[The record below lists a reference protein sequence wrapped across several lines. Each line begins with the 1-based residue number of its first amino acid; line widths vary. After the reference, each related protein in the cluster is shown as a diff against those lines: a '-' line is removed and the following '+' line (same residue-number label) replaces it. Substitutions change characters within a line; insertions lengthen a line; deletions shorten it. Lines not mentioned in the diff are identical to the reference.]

1 MSKTIDL
8 EEMTKIEG
16 HATLRLR
23 VSNGTVE
30 HCEIRALE
38 GSRYFEGLLRDR
50 LYSEASE
57 ISSRICGIC
66 SCAHTLCAH
75 QAIENALGVSVSAQT
90 RELRRLLNL
99 GESIRSH
106 AAHLYFLALPDYL
119 GMPSALAFA
128 LEQRGTVERAITLMK
143 LGNDIVRLIGGRD
156 IHPVSVTVGGH
167 LKIPR
172 QSELDEIRERLEA
185 LRPAAVATAELFNSL
200 PYPELH
206 DSAERFSLH
215 GDDEYALISGS
226 IRSAEHEFEQKDYAQ
241 FVSEYQT
248 PENTANF
255 VVREGHTYMVGA
267 LSRIA
272 NNTDDLS
279 TEAKSLLKAGP
290 VPKGLDNPFL
300 INAAQGVEMVQSF
313 DDSLAI
319 LAKLRP
325 EPEPVPQVRVQAGH
339 GVAAVEAPRGVLWH
353 EYELDES
360 GKITRANIITP
371 TAQNLRSMEESLQAL
386 LPQVVNLGRDG
397 IVGEAEKLIR
407 SYDPCLSCAVHF
419 LNVEWL

>member
-23 VSNGTVE
+23 VSNGEVE

-106 AAHLYFLALPDYL
+106 AAHLYFLALSDYL
-119 GMPSALAFA
+119 GMPSTLALA
-128 LEQRGTVERAITLMK
+128 LEQRGAVERAITLMK
-143 LGNDIVRLIGGRD
+143 LGNDLVRVIGGRD
-156 IHPVSVTVGGH
+156 IHPVSITVGGH
-167 LKIPR
+167 LRIPR
-172 QSELDEIRERLEA
+172 QSELDEIRARLEA

-206 DSAERFSLH
+206 DSAERFSLRS
-215 GDDEYALISGS
+215 DKEYALIAGS

-241 FVSEYQT
+241 FVSEYHEPQ
-248 PENTANF
+248 NTANF

-267 LSRIA
+267 LSRVA
-272 NNTDDLS
+272 NSADQLS
-279 TEAKSLLKAGP
+279 TEAKSLFKAGP
-290 VPKGLDNPFL
+290 IPKGLDNPFL
-300 INAAQGVEMVQSF
+300 INAAQGVELVQNF
-313 DDSLAI
+313 DDTLAI
-319 LAKLRP
+319 LEKLRP

-339 GVAAVEAPRGVLWH
+339 GIAAVEAPRGTLWH
-353 EYELDES
+353 EYELDDS
-360 GKITRANIITP
+360 GKIRHANIITP

>member
-30 HCEIRALE
+30 QCEIRALE
-38 GSRYFEGLLRDR
+38 GSRYFEGILRDR
-50 LYSEASE
+50 LYNEAAE
-57 ISSRICGIC
+57 IASRICGIC
-66 SCAHTLCAH
+66 SCAHVLAAY
-75 QAIENALGVSVSAQT
+75 QAIENALGVSVSPQT
-90 RELRRLLNL
+90 RQLRRLLHL
-99 GESIRSH
+99 GEFIRSH

-119 GMPSALAFA
+119 GAPSALALA
-128 LEQRGTVERAITLMK
+128 LEQRGAVEQAITLMK

-156 IHPVSVTVGGH
+156 IHAVSVAVGGH
-167 LKIPR
+167 AKIPH
-172 QSELDEIRERLEA
+172 QDDLDHIRARLEA

-200 PYPELH
+200 PYPELK
-206 DSAERFSLH
+206 DTAERFSLH
-215 GDDEYALISGS
+215 SNDEYALISGS
-226 IRSAEHEFEQKDYAQ
+226 IRSGGHEFEQKDYAQ
-241 FVSEYQT
+241 FVSEYHEPQ
-248 PENTANF
+248 NTANF

-272 NNTDDLS
+272 SNKGQMSSDTLS
-279 TEAKSLLKAGP
+279 LVKAGP
-290 VPKGLDNPFL
+290 VEKGLDNPFL

-313 DDSLAI
+313 DDCLAI

-339 GVAAVEAPRGVLWH
+339 GIAAVEAPRGILWH
-353 EYELDES
+353 EYELDEK
-360 GKITRANIITP
+360 GRITRANIITP

-386 LPQVVNLGRDG
+386 LPQVVDLGKDG
-397 IVGEAEKLIR
+397 MVGEAEKLIR
-407 SYDPCLSCAVHF
+407 SYDPCFSCAVHF